1 MGSSVRWVMGKG
13 HVCDVGLKA
22 DGHVGKSRVSCRLKV
37 KWIMWVKGQ
46 MGHVVRIQ
54 MGRVGQGCWINAA
67 TMSTALRGSVVTRN
81 VNETARSVTTRR
93 VLVVPGEPSLS
104 AAVSRLDPPPVGQ

>member
-1 MGSSVRWVMGKG
+1 MC
-13 HVCDVGLKA
+13 HI
-22 DGHVGKSRVSCRLKV
+22 GKSRVSCGSKV
-37 KWIMWVKGQ
+37 KYVVWVKGQ
-46 MGHVVRIQ
+46 MDHLVSNQ
-54 MGRVGQGCWINAA
+54 MGHVGQGCWINAA